1 MKWSINPP
9 ASLTGDAKKD
19 IENIHEYLTSL
30 DRNLSA
36 MLNDNINTENLAE
49 PLKQKINSIDDIN
62 NKIKV
67 FLDIKVL
74 III

>member
-1 MKWSINPP
+1 MKWSIKPP
-9 ASLTGDAKKD
+9 ASLTGDARKD
-19 IENIHEYLTSL
+19 IENIHEYLTLL

-62 NKIKV
+62 NKIKAN
-67 FLDIKVL
+67 LNS
-74 III
+74 